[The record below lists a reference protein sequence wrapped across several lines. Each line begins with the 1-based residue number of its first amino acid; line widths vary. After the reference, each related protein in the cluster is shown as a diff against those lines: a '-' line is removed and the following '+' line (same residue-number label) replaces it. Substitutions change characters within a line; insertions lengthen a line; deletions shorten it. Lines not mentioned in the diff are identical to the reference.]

1 MPAASTPV
9 TQACASENREREPKQ
24 TEKKQKKNKQDKQH
38 GRDESDGIPLPPA
51 GWEGLP
57 ATRVS
62 AAALDAFRIPPFLLP
77 IYQAAGIQYG
87 VNWEILAAINE
98 IETNNGLNMNISTA
112 GALGWMQFMPATW
125 RVMAWTPT
133 AMGCAIRT
141 TRSTR
146 SSPPPATCVPR
157 VPTRTSVRRS
167 SPTTTPTGTSTTSC
181 AARGDRRAAGT
192 AGRRAH
198 RPRPGPPAS
207 GCARACSEG
216 TPGRPLR
223 HAAHPLRRPGGRIV
237 DGRVTRI
244 GHSNR
249 LGNYLELQD
258 VYGNLFTYA
267 HLGRIAA
274 THPVPRRGLNADAP
288 ALPADD
294 PAPTTAASDTTITP
308 TPTATATAKRR
319 CVAKGSK

>member
-1 MPAASTPV
+1 MSAPVASMPWTVSASVPRTA
-9 TQACASENREREPKQ
+9 TASPRRTKKK
-24 TEKKQKKNKQDKQH
+24 EKGKKH
-38 GRDESDGIPLPPA
+38 GRDESDGIPQAPA

-125 RVMAWTPT
+125 RVYGVDANGDGLRDPYNPVD
-133 AMGCAIRT
+133 AIF
-141 TRSTR
+141 
-146 SSPPPATCVPR
+146 A
-157 VPTRTSVRRS
+157 
-167 SPTTTPTGTSTTSC
+167 
-181 AARGDRRAAGT
+181 AARYLRAAGADTDIRT
-192 AGRRAH
+192 AVFAYNHADWYVDDVLRRAQEIAALPAPLVGALTGLAQG
-198 RPRPGPPAS
+198 RLPVGAPATAAKGRPGDRFATLRTRSGAPAV
-207 GCARACSEG
+207 AV
-216 TPGRPLR
+216 
-223 HAAHPLRRPGGRIV
+223 V

-267 HLGRIAA
+267 HLGSIAA
-274 THPVPRRGLNADAP
+274 THPVPRRALNPDAP
-288 ALPADD
+288 QLPADD
-294 PAPTTAASDTTITP
+294 PAPTTAASDTAV
-308 TPTATATAKRR
+308 TPTAPPI
-319 CVAKGSK
+319 